1 MKMISL
7 MIYNLR
13 ISLYSWTINSI
24 VKSHKKNSLNL
35 NNKIKR
41 KKVITSEK
49 KEKANCIAFA

>member
-1 MKMISL
+1 MISL